1 MDNEKQNLDKGFL
14 LTFLFSLCVFWVCS
28 NYFSCNKFSIV
39 SSIGGWSEMPSF
51 HKSTF
56 RHQTSESKK
65 AFSSSK
71 RLHVLHGDCLMVNN
85 AFRLAALCVH
95 CGHYSGQWQSV
106 QCLLEARKSVSKS
119 YRPVVVR
126 STHSKVPLHSSSH
139 QQEDRRT
146 HSDPEVDV
154 IKL

>member
-1 MDNEKQNLDKGFL
+1 
-14 LTFLFSLCVFWVCS
+14 
-28 NYFSCNKFSIV
+28 
-39 SSIGGWSEMPSF
+39 MPSF

-85 AFRLAALCVH
+85 AFRLVALCVH
-95 CGHYSGQWQSV
+95 GGHNRGQWQSA
-106 QCLLEARKSVSKS
+106 QCLLKAGKSVRNA

-126 STHSKVPLHSSSH
+126 STHGKVPLHSSAH

-146 HSDPEVDV
+146 HRDPEVDV
-154 IKL
+154 IKLFLLV

>member
-1 MDNEKQNLDKGFL
+1 
-14 LTFLFSLCVFWVCS
+14 
-28 NYFSCNKFSIV
+28 
-39 SSIGGWSEMPSF
+39 MPSF
-51 HKSTF
+51 QKLAF
-56 RHQTSESKK
+56 KHQTGDSKQV
-65 AFSSSK
+65 FLSLK

-85 AFRLAALCVH
+85 AFRLVALCVH
-95 CGHYSGQWQSV
+95 GGHYSGQWQSV

-126 STHSKVPLHSSSH
+126 STHSKVPLHSGSH

-146 HSDPEVDV
+146 QSDPEVDV